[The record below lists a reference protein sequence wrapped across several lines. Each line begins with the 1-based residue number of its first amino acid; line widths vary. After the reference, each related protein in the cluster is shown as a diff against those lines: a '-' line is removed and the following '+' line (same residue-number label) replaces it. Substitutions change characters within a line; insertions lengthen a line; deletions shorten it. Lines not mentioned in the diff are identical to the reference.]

1 MGKLGKV
8 ISVIAGIILS
18 ILFLLSFV
26 IPFIFVPVLLG
37 FVSLVGVSIYLLME
51 DRSLSKRSVMKEF
64 YCPFRKMIVQAKYRP
79 SIFTYRT
86 YDDVLK
92 CSAFKD
98 RVRCQKRCL
107 DLPELNID
115 SQTSGAS

>member
-1 MGKLGKV
+1 MGKLNKV
-8 ISVIAGIILS
+8 ISIIVGVILGV
-18 ILFLLSFV
+18 LFLLSFA
-26 IPFIFVPVLLG
+26 IPFIFVPILLG
-37 FVSLVGVSIYLLME
+37 FVSLVGVGIYFLME